1 MGIYNDLIFT
11 EALDQVKAILAET
24 DQDRLAD
31 RLELIAVNQDL
42 SLSCLFLF
50 VLHIR
55 GVDLSEL
62 NGVTLANVQ
71 PTMRDF
77 ILPEGLIG
85 PT

>member
-11 EALDQVKAILAET
+11 EALDQVKAILNET

-42 SLSCLFLF
+42 ALGCLFLLI
-50 VLHIR
+50 LHIR

-62 NGVTLANVQ
+62 NGVSLANVQ
-71 PTMRDF
+71 PSFRDL
-77 ILPEGLIG
+77 ILPEGFIG
-85 PT
+85 PS